1 MVKFEKNSDE
11 PITTKKGARGDKFG
25 RSYFAEGL
33 AEALIKVPNNESF
46 TVGLYG
52 AWGSGKTS
60 IIRLAEEY
68 ITTKHKD
75 DVIVIPFNPWLFTSA
90 EGLHTAFFG
99 TLAQYLGANLS
110 TKKEDI
116 LNELRSYGELTGAVG
131 GAISVVVPFAGT
143 AKLISPIFNKFFNK
157 KSGSSVDDIKDRV
170 NKILLES
177 NKRIIVII
185 DDIDRLDSEEIH
197 LVFKLVKNVAHFNN
211 ISYLLAFDQNVVAKA
226 LADRYPDEPEIGG
239 NFVEKIVQLPL
250 VVPPVDPEVLSQFI
264 IDQINAIAQKHK
276 LNLSEEDVQRFQSK
290 YSSLLRHQFTT
301 PRKAIRYLNAIDFT
315 FERLANEANFTDV
328 MLVEALRI
336 FDQRLYERIAAK
348 KSVLIER
355 GHYGRDDNHHR
366 QNAKIEVFGTDKQT
380 SWQDSIVRE
389 LFPSFEWA
397 LGGSS
402 YAGEYTKNWDNE
414 QRVCSD
420 KYFERYFNYGVP
432 VGDVPDAKLREFF
445 ALLESTS
452 TTQDDVNKTL
462 KKLVESGHPDVLVS
476 KLRNREDEYTKNV
489 AEKLGYALISVG
501 SDLPRPKQ
509 SMFGDTFS
517 SYVQSSILA
526 VSLTRKCQDP
536 SKALKD
542 FMATAD
548 LDYAEQ
554 LMRWIRTFTENHDNK
569 PDFDPLITEEQLKT
583 IGKGFAKRIKEYA
596 DNGDLINDFN
606 ENLSSLLWNWN
617 KWGATKD
624 IEAYINKAIAADNKN
639 AAALIGAYVGH
650 AYEMGS
656 GHKSRSD
663 FRTEA
668 YNLIA
673 ELIDPGKLVEPLI
686 KIYGD
691 GVNANLTEF
700 PDTRRNRNESEEELI
715 AKQFIYIYKTKTS
728 EPEEEAS
735 DEQAT

>member
-1 MVKFEKNSDE
+1 MAKFNKNGDE
-11 PITTKKGARGDKFG
+11 PIATEKADKFG
-25 RSYFAEGL
+25 RADFAKGL

-46 TVGLYG
+46 TVGLHG

-60 IIRLAEEY
+60 IIKLAEEY
-68 ITTKHKD
+68 IATKHKD

-99 TLAQYLGANLS
+99 TLAQYLGARLS
-110 TKKEDI
+110 TKKERVFD
-116 LNELRSYGELTGAVG
+116 ELRAYGELTGAVG
-131 GAISVVVPFAGT
+131 SAVSVVVPFAGT
-143 AKLISPIFNKFFNK
+143 AKLVSPLFNKFFNK

-177 NKRIIVII
+177 NKRIIVVI
-185 DDIDRLDSEEIH
+185 DDIDRLDSDEIH

-226 LADRYPDEPEIGG
+226 LAERYPDEPEIGG

-250 VVPPVDPEVLSQFI
+250 IVPPVDPEVLSQFI

-276 LNLSEEDVQRFQSK
+276 LDLTNDDVQRFQSE
-290 YSSLLRHQFTT
+290 YSRLLRHQFTT

-328 MLVEALRI
+328 MLVESLRI
-336 FDQRLYERIAAK
+336 FDQKLYERIAAN

-355 GHYGRDDNHHR
+355 GHYGRDDDEHKK
-366 QNAKIEVFGTDKQT
+366 NAKIDVFGTDSPT
-380 SWQDSIVRE
+380 SWQGHIVRK

-402 YAGEYTKNWDNE
+402 YAGEYIKNWDNE

-432 VGDVPDAKLREFF
+432 VGDVPDARLREFM
-445 ALLESTS
+445 ALIENSRTS
-452 TTQDDVNKTL
+452 QDDANKAL

-476 KLRNREDEYTKNV
+476 KLRNKEAEYSKEV
-489 AEKLGYALISVG
+489 AMKLGYAIVSIG
-501 SDLPRPKQ
+501 SSLPRPKQ
-509 SMFGDTFS
+509 TMLGDTFS
-517 SYVQSSILA
+517 SYVQSAILA
-526 VSLTRKCQDP
+526 VSLTRKYDDTA
-536 SKALKD
+536 KALQD
-542 FMATAD
+542 FMDIAD

-554 LMRWIRTFTENHDNK
+554 LMRWIRAFTENQEK
-569 PDFDPLITEEQLKT
+569 KEDFDPLITDAQLT
-583 IGKGFAKRIKEYA
+583 SIGKAFAKRIKEYA
-596 DNGDLINDFN
+596 DKHDLINDFK

-617 KWGATKD
+617 RWGSKKN
-624 IEAYINKAIAADNKN
+624 IEAYIKKAIAADAKN
-639 AAALIGAYVGH
+639 AAALVDAYVGN
-650 AYEMGS
+650 AFDMGS
-656 GHKSRSD
+656 GRKSRSD
-663 FRTEA
+663 FRVDA

-673 ELIDPGKLVEPLI
+673 EFIDPGELVAPLV

-691 GVNANLTEF
+691 SVNADLTEF

-715 AKQFIYIYKTKTS
+715 VKQFIYTHKIQSNKPK
-728 EPEEEAS
+728 EEAT
-735 DEQAT
+735 DEPTT